1 MVETM
6 KKRIIMILAAACI
19 LVVSGCGAASVSQ
32 EAKTAETA
40 ADMQTT
46 ADIQQGLKLTTTE
59 MDGIELRSVLDSNP
73 SSITLYGFDEKE
85 YEISDEKDIETI
97 IDTLRNASYKEI
109 DQQDY
114 VEGLYQIDIHYDN
127 ETVSLGIGGDCVSY
141 EGVQYDVEKGSLDKV
156 MNIFAKYLN

>member
-59 MDGIELRSVLDSNP
+59 MDGMELRSVLNSNP
-73 SSITLYGFDEKE
+73 PQFLNAAAQASKSLCHTPRIPGSIG
-85 YEISDEKDIETI
+85 
-97 IDTLRNASYKEI
+97 
-109 DQQDY
+109 
-114 VEGLYQIDIHYDN
+114 
-127 ETVSLGIGGDCVSY
+127 
-141 EGVQYDVEKGSLDKV
+141 
-156 MNIFAKYLN
+156 

>member
-1 MVETM
+1 M

-59 MDGIELRSVLDSNP
+59 MDGMELRSVLNSNP

-97 IDTLRNASYKEI
+97 IDTLRNASYKERFNHKF
-109 DQQDY
+109 Y
-114 VEGLYQIDIHYDN
+114 VMAD
-127 ETVSLGIGGDCVSY
+127 S
-141 EGVQYDVEKGSLDKV
+141 
-156 MNIFAKYLN
+156 